1 MVNRVILVGNLGKDA
16 ERKTFDNGSEV
27 VNFSLATSEN
37 YKDKSG
43 EWQQKTEWHNI
54 AVWGNQVER
63 AAKLT
68 KGTTLYL
75 EGKISTRKWQDK
87 NGNDRYT
94 TDIIASY
101 FRIINRSEKTNSS
114 SVAGQNNY
122 PDAATDTE
130 KEDLPF

>member
-1 MVNRVILVGNLGKDA
+1 MINKVTLIGNMGKDA
-16 ERKTFDNGSEV
+16 VLKTFDNGSSV
-27 VNFSLATSEN
+27 ANFSLATSES

-54 AVWGNQVER
+54 AVWGNNAER
-63 AAKLT
+63 AEKLT

-87 NGNDRYT
+87 DGNERRS

-101 FRIINRSEKTNSS
+101 FRVVNRSENTNSS
-114 SVAGQNNY
+114 NTAKNEPEELSV
-122 PDAATDTE
+122 DDM
-130 KEDLPF
+130 PF